1 MIFYSEVLPEK
12 VAEVIESSLPCVAVL
27 VTCWVWV
34 MGVGDGRQGIQ
45 PEFTPRLMMTAV
57 QGQAVAKGNSHS
69 MLTLRC
75 TVRWKEEQEKEGER
89 QRRRNREG
97 KGKEGRL
104 EFNQTSKANFYVEVV
119 E

>member
-1 MIFYSEVLPEK
+1 M
-12 VAEVIESSLPCVAVL
+12 IESSLSCVAVL

-57 QGQAVAKGNSHS
+57 QGQAMAKGNSHS
-69 MLTLRC
+69 MRTLKC
-75 TVRWKEEQEKEGER
+75 TVRWKEEQEEEGER

-97 KGKEGRL
+97 KGRL